1 MCDDY
6 TEVVLRGKW
15 VGLVIH
21 FLRERI
27 HRDGSTERTI
37 LTCLS
42 EPECDHVIF
51 WLRLVP
57 RCSNPEFES
66 DLRIFAACHP
76 PLSHSLCPF
85 PAISKASYQ
94 NKSHKRPQKEKRKGI
109 KKGTTTGSVT
119 DDTQLAKKQLMRTDL
134 WQRCGT
140 HCNTKGQRLAA
151 SSHFRAN
158 GFPHSGWI
166 KKQSPPKCGQILLCR
181 SEFAALKQ
189 VLDGGG
195 HREPQANISRS

>member
-1 MCDDY
+1 MDRQ
-6 TEVVLRGKW
+6 RGQFSLASQSLSVIMW
-15 VGLVIH
+15 SFGWGLFLAAATQSLSPTCGSLLPVIPLSPILSAH
-21 FLRERI
+21 FLP
-27 HRDGSTERTI
+27 S
-37 LTCLS
+37 
-42 EPECDHVIF
+42 
-51 WLRLVP
+51 LRRP
-57 RCSNPEFES
+57 
-66 DLRIFAACHP
+66 IKIK
-76 PLSHSLCPF
+76 
-85 PAISKASYQ
+85 AIKGP
-94 NKSHKRPQKEKRKGI
+94 KKKKEKESRRVQQQAQSLM
-109 KKGTTTGSVT
+109 T
-119 DDTQLAKKQLMRTDL
+119 LNWPKKQLMRTDL

-158 GFPHSGWI
+158 DFPHSGWI